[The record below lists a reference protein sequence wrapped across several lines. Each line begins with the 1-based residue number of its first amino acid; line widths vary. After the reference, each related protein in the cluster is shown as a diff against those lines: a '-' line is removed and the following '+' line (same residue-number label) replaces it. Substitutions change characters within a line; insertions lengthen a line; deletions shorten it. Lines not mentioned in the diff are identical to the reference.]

1 MSPEIPAWNFPAI
14 GEGTL
19 KARIDE
25 SLSLAGCREIGGRWL
40 AGWRLLLRQDEL
52 SGLRDVQDI
61 LLSLMDDDHLTG
73 PLHQISG
80 ADPSALGPR
89 EMRLCR
95 TGLGWYL
102 GWHDRY

>member
-1 MSPEIPAWNFPAI
+1 M
-14 GEGTL
+14 
-19 KARIDE
+19 DE

-40 AGWRLLLRQDEL
+40 AGWRLLRRQDEL
-52 SGLRDVQDI
+52 SGLSDVQDI
-61 LLSLMDDDHLTG
+61 LLALMDDDHLTG